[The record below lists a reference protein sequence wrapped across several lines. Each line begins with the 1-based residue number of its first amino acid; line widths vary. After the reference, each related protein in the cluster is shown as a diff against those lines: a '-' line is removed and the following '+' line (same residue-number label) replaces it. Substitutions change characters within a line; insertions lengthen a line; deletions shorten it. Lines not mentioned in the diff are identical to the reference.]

1 MECRN
6 TLLSKISEINGELI
20 SHNDLTLTE
29 ILLFGDNLFSQ
40 CNNSRILH
48 AAMAFIVTYK
58 KI

>member
-20 SHNDLTLTE
+20 THDLTLIE